1 MHYLRER
8 NSALHIYN
16 WRYYDMYDLITTN
29 LMIGIVVDQEGML
42 MFLAFY
48 I

>member
-8 NSALHIYN
+8 NSALHIRN
-16 WRYYDMYDLITTN
+16 CRYYDMYDLITTN
-29 LMIGIVVDQEGML
+29 LMIGIVVDQEDML